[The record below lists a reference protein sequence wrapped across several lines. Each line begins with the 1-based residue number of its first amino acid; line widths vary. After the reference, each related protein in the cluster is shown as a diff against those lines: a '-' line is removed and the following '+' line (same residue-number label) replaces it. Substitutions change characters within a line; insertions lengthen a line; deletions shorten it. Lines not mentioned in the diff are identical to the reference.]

1 MYIYNIYIYI
11 YIYIIYIIY
20 IYIIYIYRFL
30 KSWQTP
36 KAMVL
41 LSHGEKNDDWMITG
55 VSP

>member
-1 MYIYNIYIYI
+1 MMYLLYVYYIYI
-11 YIYIIYIIY
+11 W
-20 IYIIYIYRFL
+20 RFL